1 MNSSLQF
8 ALAMFF
14 KFVSTKRVLEVVGE
28 YLKTKILPLAPVELM
43 DFIADLA
50 NYVFAKAPA
59 EVVAA
64 HQAAQSEKAA
74 GK

>member
-50 NYVFAKAPA
+50 NYVFAKAPPAAVA
-59 EVVAA
+59 E
-64 HQAAQSEKAA
+64 HKKAA
-74 GK
+74 EGK